1 MNEIE
6 VAEVFKFP
14 RKDIE
19 ILEFQF
25 ENSASPKTRE
35 NFAKIFKINLQ
46 IWRILEKKLVFI
58 GSTIREAVIENGQSL
73 HTKRTSKNDSR
84 VEYEGHVSHKLAVFT
99 SGDTKINRFADTEGT
114 LSKCTNTLPKNNP
127 GNDSFYLPGHV
138 FLCVLC
144 FHNLS
149 WQ

>member
-46 IWRILEKKLVFI
+46 I
-58 GSTIREAVIENGQSL
+58 
-73 HTKRTSKNDSR
+73 
-84 VEYEGHVSHKLAVFT
+84 
-99 SGDTKINRFADTEGT
+99 
-114 LSKCTNTLPKNNP
+114 
-127 GNDSFYLPGHV
+127 
-138 FLCVLC
+138 
-144 FHNLS
+144 
-149 WQ
+149 